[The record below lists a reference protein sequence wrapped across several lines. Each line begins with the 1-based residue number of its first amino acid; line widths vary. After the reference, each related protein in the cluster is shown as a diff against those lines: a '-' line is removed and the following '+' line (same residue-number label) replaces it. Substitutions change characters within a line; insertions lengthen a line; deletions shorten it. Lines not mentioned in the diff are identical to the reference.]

1 MLFLVVLVRV
11 LVVFACGIGDG
22 AVSAGVC
29 SMVVV
34 VVVVVVG

>member
-1 MLFLVVLVRV
+1 M

-34 VVVVVVG
+34 VVVVG